1 MAAPILTP
9 SLLAQ
14 PARTTAR
21 LMARAY
27 LQRLLEEAA
36 RVEVRVQEITDPAAW
51 RGAERQREAVHDLH
65 VALRRLRSWLRAW
78 RPFLRDTVRK
88 SSERRLQRL
97 SRLAG
102 RARDLEVQ
110 RAWLITQRVQRPRL
124 AGASARWMVEGVDT
138 EYAQAVRALATRL
151 LKRLGR
157 VAVRLNAELEDQDA
171 GDVQKTTEP
180 TTASVMAHLIGEHT
194 EGLPQVLRR
203 VRRPGQVDEAHAAR
217 IAIRRFRYLL
227 DTLGR
232 LSPDVR
238 LVTGYLTSLQDRL
251 GGLHDAQV
259 LAARL
264 TAMSE
269 EATESRRSRGKG
281 NVLPRGA
288 LSALRA
294 LVRRRIAREFLLVH
308 RTIGGRGPTRAMAAT
323 ERVIARLSRFDRVA
337 SAPPRRQAV
346 LVHARIP
353 VA

>member
-27 LQRLLEEAA
+27 LQRVLEEAA
-36 RVEVRVQEITDPAAW
+36 RVEVRVEEITEPAAS
-51 RGAERQREAVHDLH
+51 RGAEWQSEAVHDLH

-78 RPFLRDTVRK
+78 RPFLRDTLRK

-110 RAWLITQRVQRPRL
+110 RAWLTTQSVQRSRL
-124 AGASARWMVEGVDT
+124 AGESARLVVVRIET
-138 EYAQAVRALATRL
+138 EYAHVLQALAIRL

-157 VAVRLNAELEDQDA
+157 AAVRLDAELEDQDA
-171 GDVQKTTEP
+171 GDVQKTTDPTTDP
-180 TTASVMAHLIGEHT
+180 TTASVMAHLIGEHA

-251 GGLHDAQV
+251 GRLHDAQV

-269 EATESRRSRGKG
+269 EATESRRWRARE

-308 RTIGGRGPTRAMAAT
+308 RTIGGREPTRAMAAT
-323 ERVIARLSRFDRVA
+323 ERVITRLNRFDKVA
-337 SAPPRRQAV
+337 SAPPRHGSPR
-346 LVHARIP
+346 
-353 VA
+353 